1 MDSSLARIFLAFVLF
16 ALVGLVLAGT
26 GHERAVTTTSASKPA
41 SEASGPSAR
50 RKAPSYLLLNLGFLT
65 AILAPA
71 RWGLFP
77 LLLALIGI
85 LSAAELLR
93 AMTQATGWI
102 PRGLIALFLLVYL
115 PAALLALLAVH
126 RTDGGRYLAASLYLC
141 VAAHDAFAQILGRR
155 WGHRPLAPRV
165 SPGKTVVGAVGG
177 LAAAALMG
185 AALAPAL
192 FAGAPQAAVLG
203 LTLGAAALGGDLL
216 ASSVKRAAGLKDF
229 GQVLGPQGGVLDRVD
244 GLLLAALLMVWELRT
259 IVMP

>member
-1 MDSSLARIFLAFVLF
+1 MDSIPARIALTFVLF
-16 ALVGLVLAGT
+16 ALVGLVLART
-26 GHERAVTTTSASKPA
+26 GREQAVPSASAAMPG

-50 RKAPSYLLLNLGFLT
+50 RKAPSYLLLNLVFLA

-93 AMTQATGWI
+93 AMTQATAWI
-102 PRGLIALFLLVYL
+102 PRGLIALFLLAYL
-115 PAALLALLAVH
+115 PAALSALLAVH

-141 VAAHDAFAQILGRR
+141 VAAHDAFAQILGSR
-155 WGHRPLAPRV
+155 WGRWPLAPRV
-165 SPGKTVVGAVGG
+165 SPGKTAVGALGG

-192 FAGAPQAAVLG
+192 LAGALQAAVLG
-203 LTLGAAALGGDLL
+203 LALGAAALGGDLL
-216 ASSVKRAAGLKDF
+216 ASGVKRAAGLKDF
-229 GQVLGPQGGVLDRVD
+229 GRILGPQGGVLDRVD
-244 GLLLAALLMVWELRT
+244 GLLLAALVMVWELRH
-259 IVMP
+259 IVLP

>member
-1 MDSSLARIFLAFVLF
+1 MDSPLARIFLAFVLF

-26 GHERAVTTTSASKPA
+26 GHDQAVTTTSASRSA
-41 SEASGPSAR
+41 SAAAGPSAR
-50 RKAPSYLLLNLGFLT
+50 RKAPSYLLLNLVFLV
-65 AILAPA
+65 AILVPA

-77 LLLALIGI
+77 LLLALIAM

-93 AMTQATGWI
+93 AMTQASGWV
-102 PRGLIALFLLVYL
+102 PRGLIALYLLVYL
-115 PAALLALLAVH
+115 PAALLALLVVH

-141 VAAHDAFAQILGRR
+141 VAAHDAFAQILGSR

-165 SPGKTVVGAVGG
+165 SPGKTVVGALGG

-192 FAGAPQAAVLG
+192 FAGMPQAAVLG

-216 ASSVKRAAGLKDF
+216 ASAVKRAAGLRDF
-229 GQVLGPQGGVLDRVD
+229 GQVLGPQGGMLDRVD
-244 GLLLAALLMVWELRT
+244 GLLLAALVMLWALRQL
-259 IVMP
+259 VMP